1 MKTMADNKHIDDATG
16 VETVG
21 HEWDGIEELNNPLP
35 RWWVLTFYVT
45 IIWAIGYVIV
55 YPAIPLLDKGTEGML
70 GWTSR
75 GELAQTLDAQQ
86 EARAATVAA
95 LADMPIEELQSHPEL
110 MGAAV
115 AGGNA
120 AFKVNCV
127 QCHGT
132 GAAGVQGLY
141 PNLQDDDWLW
151 GGDLAALETTI
162 THGIRQPDD
171 AQTRLSVMPAFGRDN
186 MLGSGEID
194 ALADHVLA
202 ISGNGPASAQG
213 AALFDTNCAVCH
225 GADGKGIRAF
235 GAPNLTDAIWLYGSD
250 KRTIVQTI
258 HDPRNGVMP
267 AWGGRLDPVTIK
279 MLAAYVHSLGGGE
292 AFIEEVAQEG
302 DDTPADGTDE
312 QP

>member
-1 MKTMADNKHIDDATG
+1 MAENKHIDEATG

-45 IIWAIGYVIV
+45 ILWAIGYVVV
-55 YPAIPLLDKGTEGML
+55 YPAIPMIDKATGGML
-70 GWTSR
+70 GWSSR
-75 GELAQTLDAQQ
+75 GDLAQQLDAQQ
-86 EARAATVAA
+86 EARSATVAA

-110 MGAAV
+110 LGAAI

-151 GGDLAALETTI
+151 GGDLAAIETTI
-162 THGIRQPDD
+162 THGIREPDNM
-171 AQTRLSVMPAFGRDN
+171 QSRLSVMPAFGRDN
-186 MLGSGEID
+186 MLDGEQVD
-194 ALADHVLA
+194 VLADYVLA
-202 ISGNGPASAQG
+202 LSGNGTPSEEG
-213 AALFDTNCAVCH
+213 AALFAQNCVVCH
-225 GADGKGIRAF
+225 AADGSGMREF

-250 KRTIVQTI
+250 RETIVQTI
-258 HDPRNGVMP
+258 HNPRNGVMP
-267 AWGGRLDPVTIK
+267 SWGGRLDPVTIK

-292 AFIEEVAQEG
+292 AFIEEAA
-302 DDTPADGTDE
+302 PADETVPAEGTDE
-312 QP
+312 QPE